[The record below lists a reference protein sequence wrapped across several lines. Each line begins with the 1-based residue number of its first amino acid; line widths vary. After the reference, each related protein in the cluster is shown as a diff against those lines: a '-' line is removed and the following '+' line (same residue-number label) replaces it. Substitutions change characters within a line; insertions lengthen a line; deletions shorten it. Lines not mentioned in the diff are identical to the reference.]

1 MWILFLLNLCLTD
14 LTVYEQLDVAVRS
27 IYLICEER
35 AERSMLMSSRGKA
48 EKNAA
53 KWSLIEDQIQTNT
66 KRMKKSN
73 GNNREC
79 SVKGL
84 YSPQCVHDVKAH
96 NIIATSNA
104 QFKLT
109 KNEEMIGDLWK
120 HFAPCCLDNQ
130 LFKHF
135 LCTCLARMLAK

>member
-1 MWILFLLNLCLTD
+1 MFLSKLCLTD

-27 IYLICEER
+27 IYLICEEER
-35 AERSMLMSSRGKA
+35 AKRSMLMSSRNKA
-48 EKNAA
+48 EKYAA
-53 KWSLIEDQIQTNT
+53 KWSLIEGQLQTNT
-66 KRMKKSN
+66 KRMKKLN

-79 SVKGL
+79 SVEGL
-84 YSPQCVHDVKAH
+84 YPPQCVHDVKTH

-120 HFAPCCLDNQ
+120 HFAPCRLDNQ

-135 LCTCLARMLAK
+135 SCTCLAKMLAK